1 LILIKSVLF
10 IGKLIKEAKQ
20 LAGPFVC
27 HSMTVSGRNP
37 RSLAVIGII
46 ISSTITNLVFLVLT
60 SNFAFFAASDCVGSI
75 SAVEYEALE
84 ALYESTDGEDWRYLP
99 GSGIA
104 SHWHFPAALSEPCGT
119 DVWEGLRCNA
129 TDVDEAGQCYVSEIA
144 LNSHYLVGTIPSD
157 IGMLTRLE
165 ILDLGRNVLRGSL
178 PGAIGQLVSL
188 LLLDLQ
194 DNYLSQ
200 QLPSEVA
207 TLDSVVALYLNDN
220 IIHGTIP
227 TEIGRMTHVF
237 GVYLEGNYLE
247 SSIPSEL
254 GSMDSLGELYIHT
267 NSITGSIPTEIC
279 DLPTL
284 FKLIINENLLS
295 GTISS
300 CFGQM
305 TTLRM
310 LSLFTNALSGPLPP
324 QLGNMSNL
332 FELSCKDNYLSG
344 SLPLEIYNL
353 DKVEQLLLTGN
364 YISGTLAPSIS
375 LLISVYQ
382 IELADNLMSGALPSE
397 LFAISGLASVFLD
410 YNSISSTIPDAISN
424 SEKLQYF
431 AISYN
436 NLIGTLPNQLFGSRK
451 LLYVTLAS
459 NYLSGTL
466 PSSISKASHMK
477 EMSLAGN
484 YFTGTIHALG
494 NLSNLEFVSFSD
506 CLLTGSFPSGFSELS
521 KLKSFTAVSNCLS
534 GSLNVPISLSRMI
547 IQNLEIGSNYL
558 TGSLPAE
565 FASFR
570 RLEELIASH
579 NLLTGNIEFLFN
591 RTGDAGLGQLEY
603 LDLSNNAFDGTIPA
617 SMFVGARLRPLSTVV
632 LYQNCFTGSLPASI
646 CEAGNLTTL
655 ILDSVSSAPA
665 CDVRFTGLW
674 KDLFKVVIGKRSLL
688 GTIPDCIW
696 LMRSLQTVHLAG
708 NGLQGTLPADVLSP
722 VIIDADV
729 TKSESDDY
737 VAVNRT
743 VYLLKDVN
751 LASNTLVGTI
761 PLSWQQWPWKSLDLS
776 GNKLTGI
783 LSEGFVVNSTCS
795 ESEQETTAGDDYYAY
810 YDDGGSPAPT
820 DISNASQIC
829 GSIDVTVNR
838 LSGRIPGAF
847 RYAQAVNILDGNLF
861 DCDGKT
867 MPEYDPMSSEYI
879 CGSSDFNNSLALWIC
894 CLFVNATVAAW
905 ISGNNL
911 LSKVKHLIASLMD
924 TVVLSRFDE
933 PHAILPAD
941 DEKSVSRFLTF
952 LQRIAILSL
961 ALQCFYITVCM
972 VSYMGMKASDA
983 QYDQAETG
991 SSYTETF
998 GLSTHTYQYAW
1009 LSTVAYL
1016 HGSVPVIILMMYLFV
1031 SLSVIGCFLSSP
1043 NGAAQAASV
1052 SPGSE
1057 SVLPDR
1063 SRSTTLRMLAG
1074 QIPPSSE
1081 QSLQEKLLVSD
1092 IDSVSSAI
1100 TVLPTVKSIS
1110 WFTGT
1115 RLVVLI
1121 VLHAVVMISVNI
1133 LYIYVLLTGLSSS
1146 SFLFL
1151 VQVTLSVFKLCWNRF
1166 YVGFV
1171 VAAPL
1176 ASTAAQSISTSVALQ
1191 CSSFMVLFTF
1201 IISPVLATFF
1211 SDDTCLRYF
1220 ITGQAAVDSSFQT
1233 DVYECYILCNLECA
1247 SFCEY
1252 TAEDETVVT
1261 ASVVPSWQYS
1271 YQCSSS
1277 LLVNY
1282 TPVLLYSFAI
1292 TGLLVPL
1299 LQYLYCQFTRE
1310 DIEKYFPQA
1319 LMARYITNTIYA
1331 YRTPDDA
1338 NDGTLA
1344 RLHTTGSKRS
1354 PGLFNGISVIS
1365 RAYMNIGVLITFGM
1379 ASPLLAVAVSMDCIS
1394 LYLIWRVLIQRYLLL
1409 FVFPAIADTSVQERQ
1424 AVKVGGNF
1432 DEDFVVRGYLERLTR
1447 STNVVPVENTRC
1459 ADASRASANLGASTG
1474 LGRSAVL
1481 WMVVWIAGLFWGLFV
1496 FDMYGDIYGAVD
1508 GLCMISVP
1516 TVGGALV
1523 FFLASRYR
1531 RFQRCYGTSSF
1542 YFRVGNG
1549 FGKAGED
1556 GSVKSPIFDPQG
1568 NSTVFDDNKL

>member
-1 LILIKSVLF
+1 VS
-10 IGKLIKEAKQ
+10 E
-20 LAGPFVC
+20 PFLC
-27 HSMTVSGRNP
+27 HSMTAFWRIP
-37 RSLAVIGII
+37 RSAAFIGII
-46 ISSTITNLVFLVLT
+46 VSSTITSIVLLVLT
-60 SNFAFFAASDCVGSI
+60 SNLAFFAAGDCVGSI
-75 SAVEYEALE
+75 SAVEYEVLE
-84 ALYESTDGEDWRYLP
+84 ALYVSTDGEDWRYLP
-99 GSGIA
+99 GSGVA
-104 SHWHFPAALSEPCGT
+104 SHWHFPATLSEPCGT

-129 TDVDEAGQCYVSEIA
+129 TDVDEAGQCYVSEIT
-144 LNSHYLVGTIPSD
+144 LDSHYLVGTIPSD

-178 PGAIGQLVSL
+178 PGAIGQLASL

-194 DNYLSQ
+194 YNYLSQ

-207 TLDSVVALYLNDN
+207 TLDSVVALYLNRN

-284 FKLIINENLLS
+284 FKLIIYENLLS
-295 GTISS
+295 GTVSP

-310 LSLFTNALSGPLPP
+310 LSVFTNALSGPLPP

-332 FELSCKDNYLSG
+332 FELNCKDNYLSG
-344 SLPLEIYNL
+344 NLPLEIYNL

-382 IELADNLMSGALPSE
+382 IELANNLMSGALPSE
-397 LFAISGLASVFLD
+397 LFAIAGLASVFLD
-410 YNSISSTIPDAISN
+410 YNFISSTIPEAIS
-424 SEKLQYF
+424 SCEKLQYF

-436 NLIGTLPNQLFGSRK
+436 KLIGTLPNQSFGSSK
-451 LLYVTLAS
+451 LLYVMLAS

-466 PSSISKASHMK
+466 PSSLSEASRMK

-484 YFTGTIHALG
+484 FFTGTICALG
-494 NLSNLEFVSFSD
+494 NLSNLEFVSFND
-506 CLLTGSFPSGFSELS
+506 CLLTGSFPAGFVDLS
-521 KLKSFTAVSNCLS
+521 KLKSFTAVFNYLS
-534 GSLNVPISLSRMI
+534 GSLNVPISPARMI

-591 RTGDAGLGQLEY
+591 RTGNAGLGQLEY

-632 LYQNCFTGSLPASI
+632 LYQNCFTGSLPSSI
-646 CEAGNLTTL
+646 CQAGNLTTL

-696 LMRSLQTVHLAG
+696 SMRSLQTVHLAG

-722 VIIDADV
+722 VIINADLTV
-729 TKSESDDY
+729 SGSDDY

-743 VYLLKDVN
+743 VYILNDVN

-795 ESEQETTAGDDYYAY
+795 VSEQETTADDDYYAY

-820 DISNASQIC
+820 DISNASQLC

-867 MPEYDPMSSEYI
+867 MPEYDPMTSEYI

-894 CLFVNATVAAW
+894 CLFVSAAVAAW
-905 ISGNNL
+905 MSGSNL
-911 LSKVKHLIASLMD
+911 LPKVKHMIASLIMD
-924 TVVLSRFDE
+924 ADDLSSYGK
-933 PHAILPAD
+933 PQAVLPAD
-941 DEKSVSRFLTF
+941 DERSISRFLSF
-952 LQRIAILSL
+952 LKRVAVLSL
-961 ALQCFYITVCM
+961 ALQSFYISVCM
-972 VSYMGMKASDA
+972 ISYMGMKASDVR
-983 QYDQAETG
+983 YEQAETG
-991 SSYTETF
+991 SSYTQTF

-1009 LSTVAYL
+1009 LSTAAYL
-1016 HGSVPVIILMMYLFV
+1016 HGSIPVIVMMMYLFV
-1031 SLSVIGCFLSSP
+1031 SLSMIACFLAGPSC
-1043 NGAAQAASV
+1043 ATQAAST
-1052 SPGSE
+1052 SPVSE

-1063 SRSTTLRMLAG
+1063 PRTTSLRILDG
-1074 QIPPSSE
+1074 QTDQPNK

-1092 IDSVSSAI
+1092 VDSDASGM
-1100 TVLPTVKSIS
+1100 TLLPMVESIS
-1110 WFTGT
+1110 WFSGT

-1121 VLHAVVMISVNI
+1121 VLHAVIMISVNI

-1151 VQVTLSVFKLCWNRF
+1151 VQVTLSVFKLLWNRF

-1171 VAAPL
+1171 VAGPIT
-1176 ASTAAQSISTSVALQ
+1176 STAAQSISTSVAVE

-1211 SDDTCLRYF
+1211 SDNTCFRYF
-1220 ITGQAAVDSSFQT
+1220 ITGQATVDSSFQT
-1233 DVYECYILCNLECA
+1233 DVYECYIVCSLECA

-1252 TAEDETVVT
+1252 TAGDQTVVA

-1292 TGLLVPL
+1292 TGILVPL

-1310 DIEKYFPQA
+1310 AIEKYIPRV
-1319 LMARYITNTIYA
+1319 LMARYFANTIYA
-1331 YRTPDDA
+1331 YKKPDDA
-1338 NDGTLA
+1338 ADHASVGS
-1344 RLHTTGSKRS
+1344 HTAGSGRS
-1354 PGLFNGISVIS
+1354 SGLFNGISVIS

-1379 ASPLLAVAVSMDCIS
+1379 ASPLLAVAVSMDCIN
-1394 LYLIWRVLIQRYLLL
+1394 LYLVWKALIQRYLL
-1409 FVFPAIADTSVQERQ
+1409 FCVFPVAAEGWVQYQQ
-1424 AVKVGGNF
+1424 AVKPGDNG
-1432 DEDFVVRGYLERLTR
+1432 EYLARLTR
-1447 STNVVPVENTRC
+1447 STNVAPSENVRL
-1459 ADASRASANLGASTG
+1459 DAQWKASASWEAPTFSGKST
-1474 LGRSAVL
+1474 VL
-1481 WMVVWIAGLFWGLFV
+1481 WMVVWISGLFWGLFV

-1508 GLCMISVP
+1508 GLCMILVP
-1516 TVGGALV
+1516 TIGGALV

-1531 RFQRCYGTSSF
+1531 RFRRCYGISSF
-1542 YFRVGNG
+1542 SSRFVSKNSQSAADDR
-1549 FGKAGED
+1549 
-1556 GSVKSPIFDPQG
+1556 SVQSPIFDPQG
-1568 NSTVFDDNKL
+1568 NSTVFGDNKL